1 MLITIDNRTIELSD
15 HQVDSFHALT
25 RLQQGVALG
34 VLEGLS
40 QREAYRRAGGKA
52 KSDESADVST
62 VQILAN
68 LKVRTFLDSVRG
80 AQLETSNSK
89 LASSIMS
96 RDEML
101 ERLSSIARTNIDDVI
116 SLHNNPLI
124 DEETG
129 EVVAQAGWSFKETSD
144 MTGAGTALISELTA
158 GKDGLKIKT
167 HSQIAAMKQI
177 AELQGYNKPQQVEVT
192 GAVATNVTPQQVL
205 DFKKAFNESF

>member
-15 HQVDSFHALT
+15 GQVSAFHALT

-52 KSDESADVST
+52 KTENAMDRSASQIVSNRMVDAFVKSFRSELIESSA
-62 VQILAN
+62 A
-68 LKVRTFLDSVRG
+68 
-80 AQLETSNSK
+80 K
-89 LASSIMS
+89 LASSVMS
-96 RDEML
+96 REEML
-101 ERLSSIARTNIDDVI
+101 ERLSSIARTKIDDVI

-129 EVVAQAGWSFKETSD
+129 EVVAQAGWAFKDTSD

>member
-52 KSDESADVST
+52 KLDVTADAACSR
-62 VQILAN
+62 ILTDV
-68 LKVRTFLDSVRG
+68 KVRNFLDSVRPVQVG
-80 AQLETSNSK
+80 NSAK
-89 LASSIMS
+89 VIANSIMS
-96 RDEML
+96 RQEML

-129 EVVAQAGWSFKETSD
+129 EVVAQAGWAFKDTSD

-167 HSQIAAMKQI
+167 HSQVAAMKQI
-177 AELQGYNKPQQVEVT
+177 ADLEGYNKPQQLEVT